1 MFFEKRHSILIL
13 IFFSICF
20 YVLNWAHRIE
30 KMPDH
35 FADKKLEKLDSQSR
49 LRESYV
55 LIWREGAPI
64 VNIFSQTAKIEDDN
78 NLITLVAP
86 KGMYYHQERIFD
98 FIGDFGFLDNK
109 KKHFNLSSN
118 VQIKSAGLEAQ
129 SDEVNFYETQDE
141 VVASGNVKTVNFNLK
156 NFEKIFVQS
165 ENLVV
170 WPETG
175 NLQYR
180 FNVQGHIERARAYEP
195 GLKFRTQLLDFL
207 RTEQKINL
215 EGSVY
220 VERGLTKVQAL
231 RGEIFLENYNKTL
244 KYYELFDDVRIEEL
258 VPTRAGNVLRKGFA
272 EHLEGHV
279 AEDKLVLTGYP
290 KVYQDNDVIKG
301 NRIVVRPKSS
311 IVEVDDASGELRLE
325 QQE

>member
-1 MFFEKRHSILIL
+1 MFFEKRHTITIL

-35 FADKKLEKLDSQSR
+35 FADKKVQKLDSQSR

-55 LIWREGAPI
+55 LIWRDGAPI
-64 VNIFSQTAKIEDDN
+64 VNLFSQTAKIEDEN

-86 KGMYYHQERIFD
+86 KGKYYRQDRIYD
-98 FIGDFGFLDNK
+98 FVGDFGFLDNK

-118 VQIKSAGLEAQ
+118 VQIKSEGLEAQ

-156 NFEKIFVQS
+156 NFEKIFIQS
-165 ENLVV
+165 ESLMV
-170 WPETG
+170 WPGSG

-180 FNVQGHIERARAYEP
+180 FNVQGHIERARDYGP
-195 GLKFRTQLLDFL
+195 GLKFKTQLLDFL
-207 RTEQKINL
+207 RVQQRINL

-231 RGEIFLENYNKTL
+231 RGEIHLENYNKTL
-244 KYYELFDDVRIEEL
+244 KYYELFDDVRIEEV
-258 VPTRAGNVLRKGFA
+258 VPTRSGNVLRKGFA

-290 KVYQDNDVIKG
+290 KVYQDKDVIKG

-311 IVEVDDASGELRLE
+311 IVEVDDASSELRLE
-325 QQE
+325 KPQ